1 MQGGV
6 GNNYRV
12 HKVRMQS
19 GSQVTGRDG
28 NTGNG
33 PALTNDP
40 GQVEREERCRGLLVY
55 QNARC
60 YPGEWVS
67 N

>member
-6 GNNYRV
+6 SNNYRV
-12 HKVRMQS
+12 HEVRMQS

-40 GQVEREERCRGLLVY
+40 GQAERE
-55 QNARC
+55 
-60 YPGEWVS
+60 
-67 N
+67 